1 MWLCLCMLYYDLYL
15 VILVTLGYNDVYF
28 VVDTP
33 ATCTF
38 EPDDYCYW
46 NQRYPNKW
54 YKLIINKVN
63 SC

>member
-1 MWLCLCMLYYDLYL
+1 MLYHDLYL
-15 VILVTLGYNDVYF
+15 VILVTHGYNDAYF

-46 NQRYPNKW
+46 FNRYPNKW
-54 YKLIINKVN
+54 YRLIINKVN
-63 SC
+63 TC